1 LLVGVLLVA
10 ASGELAYTP
19 GTYTRGDAAERG
31 DYVFVW
37 RRGAAWRL
45 ELAVL
50 NPG

>member
-1 LLVGVLLVA
+1 VLASGA
-10 ASGELAYTP
+10 APGGELAYTL
-19 GTYTRGDAAERG
+19 GRYVRGDAAERG

-37 RRGAAWRL
+37 RRAAAWRL